1 MGALRNLKF
10 RSADSACEMPAHFNA
25 ATAIRSRTML
35 LFSDSSSSQ
44 TVLDGEHGSVR
55 YFPAAVPAA
64 RARDWFDQLRD
75 VVPWGAF
82 RRQMYDR
89 EVDVPRLVAVYDLDI
104 AELPAALGEART
116 VVQELSAHVFNSV
129 GLNRYRD
136 GNDSVAPHNDRLDD
150 LIEGAPI
157 ALLSLGS
164 TRRFVLQTK
173 TTPRRHL
180 DLDLEPGSVL
190 VMSYATQLHL
200 NHGVPKTRERVGER
214 ISLAF
219 RDRPRGDGQPRRRSA
234 YYPADNAR

>member
-1 MGALRNLKF
+1 LRIYWRELS
-10 RSADSACEMPAHFNA
+10 R
-25 ATAIRSRTML
+25 IRSNML
-35 LFSDSSSSQ
+35 FPATSPY
-44 TVLDGEHGSVR
+44 TVLDGEHGTVR
-55 YFPAAVPAA
+55 YFPGVVAPDDAA
-64 RARDWFDQLRD
+64 RWFEQLRAQ
-75 VVPWGAF
+75 VPWGAL

-89 EVDVPRLVAVYDLDI
+89 EVDVPRLVAVYDLD
-104 AELPAALGEART
+104 AADLPAAIGAARAEVERVGEHA
-116 VVQELSAHVFNSV
+116 FNSV

-157 ALLSLGS
+157 ALLSLGA

-173 TTPRRHL
+173 ATPRRHL

-190 VMSYATQLHL
+190 LMSYVTQVHL

-219 RDRPRGDGQPRRRSA
+219 RDRARDEPRRVVTR
-234 YYPADNAR
+234 ARFSR